1 MKTFTTTMGR
11 LSALVLLLFV
21 STNLFAQVF
30 RVYTKD
36 GLHQEYAAENVDS
49 IVFFTQPSDEPS
61 DNPDPILPEPVLPD
75 MHEAVDLGL
84 SVKWATCNVGAS
96 SPEEYGDYFAWGE
109 TTTKSSYTDSNS
121 ATDGV
126 SDSELQFRGI
136 TSYGNLTAA
145 YDAATANWGS
155 KWRMPTRDE
164 IKELNEECTWVWTTQ
179 SGVEGCKVTGPNGNS
194 IFLPAAGNRDGTDL
208 YLAGSYGDYWSAAP
222 FSDSYSAC
230 TLGFSSGGY
239 DWGYNFRSYGR
250 SVRPVSD

>member
-61 DNPDPILPEPVLPD
+61 DNPDPILPD
-75 MHEAVDLGL
+75 MHDAVDLGL
-84 SVKWATCNVGAS
+84 PSGLKWATCNVGAS

-109 TTTKSSYTDSNS
+109 TTTKSSYDESNS
-121 ATDGV
+121 TTYGL
-126 SDSELQFRGI
+126 STSELQSRGI
-136 TSYGNLTAA
+136 IGDDGNLSAA
-145 YDAATANWGS
+145 YDAATANWGGS
-155 KWRMPTRDE
+155 WRMPTLDE
-164 IKELNEECTWVWTTQ
+164 IKELLNNCTWTWTTQ
-179 SGVEGCKVTGPNGNS
+179 NGVKGRKVTGPNGNS
-194 IFLPAAGNRDGTDL
+194 IFLPAAGYRLGTGL
-208 YLAGSYGDYWSAAP
+208 GNAGSYGYYWSATP
-222 FSDSYSAC
+222 YSNSC
-230 TLGFSSGGY
+230 YEYSLSFSSDDCYWRYYYRY
-239 DWGYNFRSYGR
+239 DGR